1 MSIPTTGEIKLQRQV
16 KKDLDRHEGY
26 REFAYPDPLSPLF
39 KKYPHLRKKWGYKPA
54 RELLPAD
61 TEWSLGAPWTVGH
74 GFTGE
79 GITQDSKMDR
89 TLSERKLE
97 EKILQINTALNRA
110 LSWYTDTSFVTKTI
124 LINMTFNMGLVGVLK
139 FKNTLAY
146 IKAQNYSQAAAN
158 MEKSLWYSQ
167 VGVRAQELVK
177 RMRTQTIEP
186 QHAAQE
192 KI

>member
-1 MSIPTTGEIKLQRQV
+1 MSIPTTKELQLQRQV
-16 KKDLDRHEGY
+16 KSDLMRHEGY

-39 KKYPHLRKKWGYKPA
+39 KKYPHLKWGYKPA

-61 TEWSLGAPWTVGH
+61 TDWSLGAPWTVGY

-79 GITQDSKMDR
+79 GITHESRMDR
-89 TLSERKLE
+89 TISERKLE
-97 EKILQINTALNRA
+97 EKILQVNSALGRA
-110 LSWYTDTSFVTKTI
+110 LSWYQNTTFVTKTI

-146 IKAQNYSQAAAN
+146 IKAQNYTQAAAN
-158 MEKSLWYSQ
+158 MEKSLWYRQ
-167 VGVRAQELVK
+167 VGVRARELVK